1 MGLGRRLKTAL
12 FGEPAPAEPKAGS
25 PVPTSDSDAPR
36 GAAPPSGT
44 VGDARE
50 VLADLEATVI
60 RLSESKLA
68 PGDLDPNGHMFDFG
82 YVDSLSAVN
91 LLGHI
96 EERYG
101 VSVPDVELVGRL
113 SSLQALADHI
123 CREMQQGG
131 PA

>member
-1 MGLGRRLKTAL
+1 MSLGRRLKSAL
-12 FGEPAPAEPKAGS
+12 FGEPTPASPKPEPAANA
-25 PVPTSDSDAPR
+25 DAQGR
-36 GAAPPSGT
+36 TAPPPGQT
-44 VGDARE
+44 ADARD

-60 RLSESKLA
+60 QLSESKLA

-123 CREMQQGG
+123 CREMQRGG
-131 PA
+131 AA